1 MTPEQH
7 REYAVEFMR
16 QAITDASPSL
26 ADAMKPNW
34 AERRIRTLEATIK
47 RFCEFN
53 VDTNETLGM
62 SSAWKEEFLYLCDSI
77 DFDPEAHN
85 AEGYDREDV

>member
-7 REYAVEFMR
+7 RTFAVEFMR

-26 ADAMKPNW
+26 ASAMKPNW
-34 AERRIRTLEATIK
+34 AERRIRTLEAAIK

-53 VDTNETLGM
+53 VDTNATLGM
-62 SSAWKEEFLYLCDSI
+62 GSAWSAEFRALADSI
-77 DFDPEAHN
+77 DFDPEAHLN
-85 AEGYDREDV
+85 SGFDREDV